1 MVQPDNGD
9 MYVEPSIV
17 YQPIV
22 DIMTGSVI
30 GYEALSRLAGREED
44 GFRPLH
50 ALAKKRKCLPATLC
64 RAQELAL
71 ELAHERPV
79 QTILFI
85 NATSASLQ
93 NSARTVAPGEL
104 PFQDIVFELPER
116 TGTSAN
122 WDALLAPVRASG
134 AMVAIDDW
142 GVGEAD
148 PLRMIRLKPD
158 WLKIDRSLVIQINQD
173 PGVAKL
179 IEVLV
184 QWVDVRGV
192 RIIAEG
198 CETWEQVERLRALGV
213 RYAQGFVLARPGRQW
228 ITTVHMPAPG
238 LRLGQLHGIPLA
250 LARAAELTD
259 AHLELI
265 EAEQPR
271 LVDLLSTATS
281 STVSWIRRSAAGVH
295 LDDPDAMQRYEAALT
310 QHLQSL
316 TRGRLSLV
324 DVDRART
331 IVNVHQRLGLDLS
344 WYVMAYRE
352 LQAFVAQRL
361 RNNRQTDLAEAIRGL
376 FAWDMA
382 ITMEAYQSMLDHDAL
397 TSILTRRA
405 FWTRGEYLLH
415 TDMLRNH
422 VWAFVIL
429 DVDEFKAINDTL
441 GHVAG
446 DSILRQIGNVLHDF
460 MAPDFLVAR
469 LGGDEFAVLLRYR
482 TAARLQTTVQA
493 VRGAVR
499 QSVKGVRLTA
509 GIAVLGRDGAS
520 LDALYQAAD
529 VQLYANRRKQR
540 GAQEQ
545 SRPGVVPQFPS
556 ALHR

>member
-1 MVQPDNGD
+1 M
-9 MYVEPSIV
+9 

-50 ALAKKRKCLPATLC
+50 ALARKRKCLPATLC

-71 ELAHERPV
+71 ELAHERPAR
-79 QTILFI
+79 TILFV

-93 NSARTVAPGEL
+93 DSARTAAPDERPL
-104 PFQDIVFELPER
+104 QDIVFELPER
-116 TGTSAN
+116 TGSSAN
-122 WDALLAPVRASG
+122 WDALLAPARASG

-142 GVGEAD
+142 GIGEAD

-158 WLKIDRSLVIQINQD
+158 WLKIDRSLVIHINED
-173 PGVAKL
+173 PDVAKL

-198 CETWEQVERLRALGV
+198 CETWEQVERLRSLGV
-213 RYAQGFVLARPGRQW
+213 RYAQGFVLARPGREW
-228 ITTVHMPAPG
+228 ITTVYMPAPG
-238 LRLGQLHGIPLA
+238 LRLGQLHGVPLA

-259 AHLELI
+259 AHLEII
-265 EAEQPR
+265 ENEQR
-271 LVDLLSTATS
+271 RIENLLSAATIA
-281 STVSWIRRSAAGVH
+281 TVSWIRRSAAGVH
-295 LDDPDAMQRYEAALT
+295 LEDPDAMKRYGAALT
-310 QHLQSL
+310 KHLQTL
-316 TRGRLSLV
+316 TRGRLSLL

-331 IVNVHQRLGLDLS
+331 IVHVHQRLGLDLS

-352 LQAFVAQRL
+352 LQAFVAKRL
-361 RNNRQTDLAEAIRGL
+361 RRNRQTNLAEAIRGL

-397 TSILTRRA
+397 TGILTRRA
-405 FWTRGEYLLH
+405 FWTKGEYLLH
-415 TDMLRNH
+415 AGMSRNQ

-446 DSILRQIGNVLHDF
+446 DSVLGQIGSVLHDF
-460 MAPDFLVAR
+460 MSPDFLVAR

-482 TAARLQTTVQA
+482 SAARLQTTVQA
-493 VRGAVR
+493 VRSAIR
-499 QSVKGVRLTA
+499 RSVKGVRLTA

-529 VQLYANRRKQR
+529 VQLYAARRKQR
-540 GAQEQ
+540 GAKGLSQ
-545 SRPGVVPQFPS
+545 PDVPQLPS
-556 ALHR
+556 TLHC

>member
-1 MVQPDNGD
+1 MVQSDHGD
-9 MYVEPSIV
+9 LYVEPSIV

-22 DIMTGSVI
+22 DIMTGNVI

-50 ALAKKRKCLPATLC
+50 ALARKRKCLPATLC

-71 ELAHERPV
+71 DLAHERPAR
-79 QTILFI
+79 TILFV

-93 NSARTVAPGEL
+93 DFTHIAVPDER

-116 TGTSAN
+116 TGASAN
-122 WDALLAPVRASG
+122 WGALLAPARASG

-142 GVGEAD
+142 GIGEAD

-158 WLKIDRSLVIQINQD
+158 WLKIDRSLVIHINED
-173 PGVAKL
+173 PDVAKL

-198 CETWEQVERLRALGV
+198 CETWEQVERLRSLGV
-213 RYAQGFVLARPGRQW
+213 RYAQGFVLARPSREW

-238 LRLGQLHGIPLA
+238 LRLGQLHGVPLA

-259 AHLELI
+259 AHLEII
-265 EAEQPR
+265 ENEQR
-271 LVDLLSTATS
+271 RIENLLSAATS
-281 STVSWIRRSAAGVH
+281 ATVSWIRRSAAGVH
-295 LDDPDAMQRYEAALT
+295 LEDPDAMKRYGAALT
-310 QHLQSL
+310 KHLQTL
-316 TRGRLSLV
+316 TRGRLSLL

-331 IVNVHQRLGLDLS
+331 IVHVHQRLGLDLS

-361 RNNRQTDLAEAIRGL
+361 RRNRQTNLAEAIRGL

-397 TSILTRRA
+397 TGILTRRA
-405 FWTRGEYLLH
+405 FWTKGEYLLH
-415 TDMLRNH
+415 AGMSRNQ

-429 DVDEFKAINDTL
+429 DVDQFKAINDTL

-446 DSILRQIGNVLHDF
+446 DSILGQIGSVLHDF
-460 MAPDFLVAR
+460 MSPDFLAAR

-493 VRGAVR
+493 VRSAIR
-499 QSVKGVRLTA
+499 RSVKGVRLTA
-509 GIAVLGRDGAS
+509 GIAVWGRDGAS

-529 VQLYANRRKQR
+529 VQLYAARRKQR
-540 GAQEQ
+540 GAKEPA
-545 SRPGVVPQFPS
+545 RPD
-556 ALHR
+556 ALVSSQLS